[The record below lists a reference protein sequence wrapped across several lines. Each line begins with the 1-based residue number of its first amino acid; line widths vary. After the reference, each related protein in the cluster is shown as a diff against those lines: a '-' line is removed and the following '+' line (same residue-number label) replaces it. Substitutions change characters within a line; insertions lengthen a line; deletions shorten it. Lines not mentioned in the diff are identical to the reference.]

1 MNYTEETKCQAY
13 NYMYEEIERLNNN
26 YNEDCR
32 SKEDFILYKIYAEDW
47 RWRQTKIKTWY
58 VWGINLPKIEIKAN
72 SYDNAIAQA
81 RKINKNYN
89 IGQLK

>member
-1 MNYTEETKCQAY
+1 MSRGQDKTRKEV
-13 NYMYEEIERLNNN
+13 NNM
-26 YNEDCR
+26 
-32 SKEDFILYKIYAEDW
+32 
-47 RWRQTKIKTWY
+47 KTWY

-89 IGQLK
+89 TGQLK